1 MDLNVAIQKHAQWKF
16 RLASALRSNESLDAA
31 TISKDKCCEL
41 GTWLD
46 GQGKVQYQHL
56 PSYEKC
62 VASHTQFHIEAGK
75 IAAAINARRVAEAER
90 MLGSGAP
97 FAEASKNA
105 SIAIIELQNQL
116 NMELKK
122 RVRA

>member
-1 MDLNVAIQKHAQWKF
+1 MDLIVAIQKHAQWKF
-16 RLASALRSNESLDAA
+16 RLASALRSNESLDEA

-41 GTWLD
+41 GTWLH
-46 GQGKVQYQHL
+46 GEARAQYQHL

-62 VASHTQFHIEAGK
+62 VACHAQFHGEAGK
-75 IAAAINARRVAEAER
+75 IAAAIHARKITEAER

-105 SIAIIELQNQL
+105 GIAIIELQNQL